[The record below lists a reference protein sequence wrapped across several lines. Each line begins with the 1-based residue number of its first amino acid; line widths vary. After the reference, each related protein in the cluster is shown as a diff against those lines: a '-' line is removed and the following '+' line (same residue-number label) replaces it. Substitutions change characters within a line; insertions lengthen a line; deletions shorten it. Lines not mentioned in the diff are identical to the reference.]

1 MNELIKNVAVLYGIT
16 VEQMFSKCQKREYSD
31 ARAMLAFVLW
41 TFRCDSN
48 KISKIV
54 GRHRTTVNN
63 MVLRTVNFIK
73 FDKNA
78 RKISEI
84 LLERF
89 GGVDFFNK
97 FTMK

>member
-1 MNELIKNVAVLYGIT
+1 MNELIKTVSELYGVNI
-16 VEQMFSKCQKREYSD
+16 EQMFSKCQKRECSD

-41 TFRCDSN
+41 TRRCNAD

-54 GRHRTTVNN
+54 GRHRNTVNN

-89 GGVDFFNK
+89 GGVDF
-97 FTMK
+97 

>member
-41 TFRCDSN
+41 TRRCNAD

-54 GRHRTTVNN
+54 CRHRTTVNN

-89 GGVDFFNK
+89 GDVDFLK
-97 FTMK
+97 TL

>member
-1 MNELIKNVAVLYGIT
+1 MNELIKTVAVLYGIT
-16 VEQMFSKCQKREYSD
+16 VEQMFSKCKKREYSD

-41 TFRCDSN
+41 TRRCNAD

>member
-1 MNELIKNVAVLYGIT
+1 MNELIKTVSELYGVNI
-16 VEQMFSKCQKREYSD
+16 EQMFSKCQKRECSD

-41 TFRCDSN
+41 TRRCDAD

-89 GGVDFFNK
+89 GGVDF
-97 FTMK
+97 